1 MKKLLSATLTAI
13 LIVTV
18 AVVCYAASYVGN
30 ARTYKFHYAGCR
42 YVRMM
47 ASYNKVYFNDREDA
61 IDEGFVPYKVCQ
73 P

>member
-1 MKKLLSATLTAI
+1 MKKIISAALTTI
-13 LIVTV
+13 LIVTI

-47 ASYNKVYFNDREDA
+47 NSYNKVYFDDREDA
-61 IDEGFVPYKVCQ
+61 IDEGFVPCKVCR